1 MKAIIVDDE
10 PIMLSSFL
18 RLSKGIPDLEI
29 IGKFQN
35 GEDVLR
41 FADDNRIELA
51 FLDVKMPGMDGIQ
64 LAEKLKEKQP
74 DIILV
79 FISAYDE
86 YIREFNRIGLHCF
99 EPKGAF
105 YVFPSIKST
114 GLSSEEFC
122 EQLVYN
128 KKIAVVPGSAF
139 GAGGEGHVRVSYSY
153 SLNHLKKA
161 VAGIEAF
168 VRERS

>member
-1 MKAIIVDDE
+1 MSQYAGIVAVRDCDD
-10 PIMLSSFL
+10 
-18 RLSKGIPDLEI
+18 
-29 IGKFQN
+29 
-35 GEDVLR
+35 
-41 FADDNRIELA
+41 
-51 FLDVKMPGMDGIQ
+51 
-64 LAEKLKEKQP
+64 
-74 DIILV
+74 LV
-79 FISAYDE
+79 EEMRDE
-86 YIREFNRIGLHCF
+86 YDSRRRYLVREFNRIGLHCF